1 MPPTKAA
8 KKTAP
13 TKAAPADDADAE
25 RAERLAAFYKTT
37 SSYTLKDVLRSRINV
52 AVYNPRT
59 ITENAKGRL
68 RGSLDKTGF
77 VAPPFV
83 WNERTGTLV
92 SGHQR
97 LAWLDKQARKA
108 KLGDD
113 WTVKDVAC
121 IDVDEATERA
131 LNYALNN
138 PQSQGQFDLAKLGE
152 MFATPDFSLDI
163 AGLEAKDVP
172 KLVGG
177 MENAAELMPRE
188 MLDVL
193 DRLNDESERYD
204 KVVETTTSYPDAYL
218 CFVFEHK
225 TATDAAM
232 TAAGLDASTWLHPGT
247 LFEELLARLAAY
259 RAKHGDLD

>member
-13 TKAAPADDADAE
+13 EAPEDHAA
-25 RAERLAAFYKTT
+25 RLAAFYAQT
-37 SSYTLKDVLRSRINV
+37 SSYVLEDVPRSRINP
-52 AVYNPRT
+52 APYNPRT

-83 WNERTGTLV
+83 WNRRTGLLV

-97 LAWLDKQARKA
+97 LAWLDKKAKAA

-113 WTVKDVAC
+113 WPVKDVAV
-121 IDVDEATERA
+121 IDVDDATERA

-138 PQSQGQFDLAKLGE
+138 PQSQGEFDLAKLGE
-152 MFATPDFSLDI
+152 MFATPGFDLDL
-163 AGLEAKDVP
+163 AGLEARDVP

-177 MENAAELMPRE
+177 MESAAELMPAE
-188 MLDVL
+188 MLGVL
-193 DRLNDESERYD
+193 DRLTDESERYD
-204 KVVETTTSYPDAYL
+204 KITETTTSYPDAYL
-218 CFVFEHK
+218 CFVFPHK
-225 TATDAAM
+225 TATDEAM
-232 TAAGLDASTWLHPGT
+232 AAAGLDASTWLHSGDI
-247 LFEELLARLAAY
+247 FNELVGRLAQY
-259 RAKHGDLD
+259 RAKYGPLD